1 MQRTVR
7 ILRVALPILF
17 VGFVLL
23 IVFSWTRR
31 RAPLD
36 SNAAGEAVPITRK
49 GEKPQVYSKQF
60 EDTQTIAGRVVS
72 RIRATRVV
80 AYTSN
85 WNTLENVALT
95 IYRPNGLTYELVCP
109 QAQFNSQTKEADVKG
124 GVRVTSSDGV
134 VIQTAALHFDG
145 NRLTNHIPVVFAV
158 DRWTGNAGALDL
170 DVEAETLHLF
180 DNVDA
185 KTSPAPNDPP
195 MAIKA
200 NDGVFRRKEND
211 VNFTKD
217 VKLTRL
223 ADRLDADHVMGLF
236 AQNRKTLVNLHG
248 EGHVFMSLGAAAAPG
263 ENLGGRKDI
272 TCDRFWSDVDPAG
285 VINGMNAISDT
296 GVVHAVLE
304 GPPKRD
310 IVAKSVHIALANK
323 AVTEMKAEWQVV
335 MKEFGPINRQIV
347 SDHVTVSFDPAIH
360 KATTAFLEGNV
371 RYNDPKNSAVAVRA
385 TYDITN
391 DRVIMT
397 AEPGFDPTVT
407 SEGNVVKA
415 KQIEFSPRAG
425 TARAT
430 GTVIAQLITKSGPA
444 ADGTNIFPANK
455 PVFVNADLLN
465 IRNVNKLAVFSG
477 NVRAWQETN
486 TMFAQELQVQGN
498 GDSITARGNVRTVLY
513 NTDQGGKVQRQTPVT
528 SHSDQLSGRKN
539 DRKLDL
545 IGNVKIDDETRDVT
559 ADHATFFFD
568 ANKKLD
574 HVEADGKIVVTES
587 STGRKGTG
595 DHAIY
600 RMASRTAEL
609 TGKPATSTAPNGS
622 VSGDRIAIDL
632 AHNKVEVLSPHGE
645 QTGTYKPDSH

>member
-7 ILRVALPILF
+7 ILRIALPILF

-23 IVFSWTRR
+23 IVFSWSRR
-31 RAPLD
+31 RTPLD
-36 SNAAGEAVPITRK
+36 NNSGGEPVAITRT
-49 GEKPQVYSKQF
+49 GEKPQAESKLF

-72 RIRATRVV
+72 RIRAKRVV

-85 WNTLENVALT
+85 WNTLEDVALT

-145 NRLTNHIPVVFAV
+145 NRLTNHIPVVFTV
-158 DRWTGNAGALDL
+158 DRWHGNAGALDL
-170 DVEAETLHLF
+170 DVESETLHLF
-180 DNVDA
+180 DNLDA
-185 KTSPAPNDPP
+185 ATSPAPNDPP
-195 MAIKA
+195 MSIKA

-217 VKLTRL
+217 VHLTRL
-223 ADRLDADHVMGLF
+223 ADKVDADHVAGLF

-272 TCDRFWSDVDPAG
+272 TCDRFYSDVDPAG
-285 VINGMNAISDT
+285 VINGMHAVSDT
-296 GVVHAVLE
+296 GLVHAVMD

-310 IVAKSVHIALANK
+310 IVAKSVFIALANR
-323 AVTEMKAEWQVV
+323 AVTQMKAEWQVV
-335 MKEFGPINRQIV
+335 MKELGPSPRRID
-347 SDHVTVSFDPAIH
+347 SDHVTVSFDPAMH
-360 KATTAFLEGNV
+360 KATNAFLEGNV
-371 RYNDPKNSAVAVRA
+371 RYNDPKNSAVAIRA
-385 TYDITN
+385 TYDILN
-391 DRVIMT
+391 DRVVMS

-430 GTVIAQLITKSGPA
+430 GSVIAQLVTRSGPA

-465 IRNVNKLAVFSG
+465 IRNANKLAIFTG

-486 TMFAQELQVQGN
+486 TIFAQELQVQGN
-498 GDSITARGNVRTVLY
+498 GDVINARGNVRTVLY
-513 NTDQGGKVQRQTPVT
+513 NTDTAGKVQRQTPVT

-545 IGNVKIDDETRDVT
+545 IGSVKMDDETREMT

-574 HVEADGKIVVTES
+574 HVEADGKVVVTES
-587 STGRKGTG
+587 ATGRKGTG
-595 DHAIY
+595 DHATY
-600 RMASRTAEL
+600 RMATKIAEL
-609 TGKPATSTAPNGS
+609 TGKPATTTAPSGT
-622 VSGDRIAIDL
+622 VSGDRISIDL
-632 AHNKVEVLSPHGE
+632 VHNEYKVLSPHGE
-645 QTGTYKPDSH
+645 QTGTYKP

>member
-7 ILRVALPILF
+7 ILRIALPILF
-17 VGFVLL
+17 VGFVVL
-23 IVFSWTRR
+23 IVLSWNHRH
-31 RAPLD
+31 APLD
-36 SNAAGEAVPITRK
+36 ANTPGEQVPITRK

-109 QAQFNSQTKEADVKG
+109 KAQFNSQTKEADVGG

-145 NRLTNHIPVVFAV
+145 NRLTNHIPVVFSV

-170 DVEAETLHLF
+170 DVESETLHLF
-180 DNVDA
+180 DNLDA
-185 KTSPAPNDPP
+185 ATSPAPNDPP
-195 MAIKA
+195 MSVKA

-223 ADRLDADHVMGLF
+223 ADKVDADHVYGLF

-272 TCDRFWSDVDPAG
+272 TCDRFYSDVDPSG
-285 VINGMNAISDT
+285 LINGMHAVSDA
-296 GVVHAVLE
+296 GLVHAVLD

-310 IVAKSVHIALANK
+310 IVAKSVYVALANK

-335 MKEFGPINRQIV
+335 MKEFGPTSRQII
-347 SDHVTVSFDPAIH
+347 SDHVTVNFDPAQH
-360 KATTAFLEGNV
+360 KATNAFLEGNV
-371 RYNDPKNSAVAVRA
+371 RYNDPRNSAVAIRA

-391 DRVIMT
+391 DRVVMT
-397 AEPGFDPTVT
+397 AAPGFDPTVT
-407 SEGNVVKA
+407 TDGNVVKA
-415 KQIEFSPRAG
+415 KEIEFSPRAG

-430 GTVIAQLITKSGPA
+430 GSVIAQLVTKSGPA
-444 ADGTNIFPANK
+444 ADGTNMFPANK

-465 IRNVNKLAVFSG
+465 IRNANKLAIFTG

-486 TMFAQELQVQGN
+486 TIFAQELQVQGN
-498 GDSITARGNVRTVLY
+498 GDSINARGNVRTVLY
-513 NTDQGGKVQRQTPVT
+513 NTDTTGKVQRQTPVT
-528 SHSDQLSGRKN
+528 THSDQLSGRKN
-539 DRKLDL
+539 DRRLDL
-545 IGNVKIDDETRDVT
+545 IGNVKMDDETRDMT

-574 HVEADGKIVVTES
+574 HVEADGKVVVTES
-587 STGRKGTG
+587 ATGRKGTG
-595 DHAIY
+595 DHATY
-600 RMASRTAEL
+600 RMATKIAEL
-609 TGKPATSTAPNGS
+609 TGKPATTTAPNGT
-622 VSGDRIAIDL
+622 VSGDRISIDL
-632 AHNKVEVLSPHGE
+632 VHNDYKVLSPHGE
-645 QTGTYKPDSH
+645 QTGTYKP

>member
-7 ILRVALPILF
+7 FLRIALPILF

-31 RAPLD
+31 HTPLD
-36 SNAAGEAVPITRK
+36 NNSGGEPVAITRT
-49 GEKPQVYSKQF
+49 GEKPQAESKGF

-72 RIRATRVV
+72 RIRARRVV
-80 AYTSN
+80 AYTSS
-85 WNTLENVALT
+85 WNTLEDVALT
-95 IYRPNGLTYELVCP
+95 IYRPNGLTYELASP
-109 QAQFNSQTKEADVKG
+109 QAEFNSQTKEANAKG

-145 NRLTNHIPVVFAV
+145 NRLTNHIPVVFSV
-158 DRWTGNAGALDL
+158 DRWHGNAGALDL

-180 DNVDA
+180 DNLDA
-185 KTSPAPNDPP
+185 ATSPAPNDPP
-195 MAIKA
+195 MSIKA

-223 ADRLDADHVMGLF
+223 ADKIDADHVFGLF

-248 EGHVFMSLGAAAAPG
+248 EGHVFISLGAAAAPG

-272 TCDRFWSDVDPAG
+272 TCDRFFSDVDAAG
-285 VINGMNAISDT
+285 AINGMNAVSDT
-296 GVVHAVLE
+296 GLVHAVID

-310 IVAKSVHIALANK
+310 IVSKSVHVALANK

-335 MKEFGPINRQIV
+335 MKEFGPTMRQIV
-347 SDHVTVSFDPAIH
+347 SDHITVNFDPAVH
-360 KATTAFLEGNV
+360 KATNAYLEGNV
-371 RYNDPKNSAVAVRA
+371 RYNDPKNSAVAIRA
-385 TYDITN
+385 TYDIAN

-407 SEGNVVKA
+407 SEGNVIKA

-430 GTVIAQLITKSGPA
+430 GTVIAQLVTRSGPA
-444 ADGTNIFPANK
+444 ADGTNVFPANK
-455 PVFVNADLLN
+455 PVFVNSDLLN
-465 IRNVNKLAVFSG
+465 IRNTNKLAIFSG

-486 TMFAQELQVQGN
+486 TLFAQELQVQGN
-498 GDSITARGNVRTVLY
+498 GDSINARGNVRTVLY
-513 NTDQGGKVQRQTPVT
+513 NTDTTGKQPRQVPVL
-528 SHSDQLSGRKN
+528 SHSDQLAARKN
-539 DRKLDL
+539 DRRIDL
-545 IGNVKIDDETRDVT
+545 LGNVRIEDETRT
-559 ADHATFFFD
+559 LTSDHATFFFD

-574 HVEADGKIVVTES
+574 HVEADGKVVVTES
-587 STGRKGTG
+587 NTGRKGTG

-600 RMASRTAEL
+600 RMATKTAEL
-609 TGKPATSTAPNGS
+609 TGKPATTTAPNGS
-622 VSGDRIAIDL
+622 ASGEKIAIDL
-632 AHNKVEVLSPHGE
+632 VRNKVEVLSPTGPA
-645 QTGTYKPDSH
+645 TGTYKP

>member
-7 ILRVALPILF
+7 TLRIALPILF

-31 RAPLD
+31 RTPLD
-36 SNAAGEAVPITRK
+36 SNAGGEPVAITRT
-49 GEKPQVYSKQF
+49 GEKPQAESKLF

-72 RIRATRVV
+72 RIRAKRVV

-85 WNTLENVALT
+85 WNTLEDVAMT

-109 QAQFNSQTKEADVKG
+109 QAQFNGQTKEADVKG

-158 DRWTGNAGALDL
+158 DRWSGNAGALDL
-170 DVEAETLHLF
+170 DVESETLHLF

-185 KTSPAPNDPP
+185 KTSAAPNDPP
-195 MAIKA
+195 MSIKA

-223 ADRLDADHVMGLF
+223 ADRLDADHVVGLF

-272 TCDRFWSDVDPAG
+272 TCERFWSDVDGQG
-285 VINGMNAISDT
+285 VINGMNAVSDT
-296 GVVHAVLE
+296 GLVHAVLE

-310 IVAKSVHIALANK
+310 IVSKSVHIALANK

-335 MKEFGPINRQIV
+335 MKELGPTARQIV
-347 SDHVTVSFDPAIH
+347 SDHVRVAFDPAVH

-407 SEGNVVKA
+407 TEGNVVKA

-430 GTVIAQLITKSGPA
+430 GSVIAQLVTRSGPA
-444 ADGTNIFPANK
+444 ADGTNVFPANK

-465 IRNVNKLAVFSG
+465 IRNASKLAIFSG

-486 TMFAQELQVQGN
+486 TIFSQELQVQGN
-498 GDSITARGNVRTVLY
+498 GDSINARGNVRTVLY
-513 NTDQGGKVQRQTPVT
+513 NTDATGKVQRQTPVT
-528 SHSDQLSGRKN
+528 SQSDQLAGRKN

-545 IGNVKIDDETRDVT
+545 LGNVKIDDETRDLT

-568 ANKKLD
+568 GNKKLD
-574 HVEADGKIVVTES
+574 HVEADGKVVVTES

-600 RMASRTAEL
+600 RMSNKTAEL
-609 TGKPATSTAPNGS
+609 TGKPATTTAPNGT
-622 VSGDRIAIDL
+622 VSGERIAMDL
-632 AHNKVEVLSPHGE
+632 AHNKVQVLSPHGE
-645 QTGTYKPDSH
+645 QTGTYKP

>member
-7 ILRVALPILF
+7 ILRIALPILF

-23 IVFSWTRR
+23 IVFSWSRR
-31 RAPLD
+31 RLPLD
-36 SNAAGEAVPITRK
+36 SNTAGEQVPITRT

-85 WNTLENVALT
+85 WNTLENVNLT

-134 VIQTAALHFDG
+134 IIQTAALHFDG
-145 NRLTNHIPVVFAV
+145 NRLTNHIPVVFTV
-158 DRWTGNAGALDL
+158 DRWHGNAGALDL
-170 DVEAETLHLF
+170 DVESETLHLF
-180 DNVDA
+180 DNLDA
-185 KTSPAPNDPP
+185 ATSPAPNDPP
-195 MAIKA
+195 MSVKA

-223 ADRLDADHVMGLF
+223 ADKLDADHVVGLF

-248 EGHVFMSLGAAAAPG
+248 EGHVFMSLGGAAAPG

-272 TCDRFWSDVDPAG
+272 TCDRFYSDVDPSG
-285 VINGMNAISDT
+285 VINGMHAVTDT
-296 GVVHAVLE
+296 GLVHAVMD

-310 IVAKSVHIALANK
+310 IVAKSIYVALANK

-335 MKEFGPINRQIV
+335 MKEFGPAPRQII
-347 SDHVTVSFDPAIH
+347 SDHVTVSFDPAQH
-360 KATTAFLEGNV
+360 KATNAFLEGNV
-371 RYNDPKNSAVAVRA
+371 RYNDPKNSAVAIRA
-385 TYDITN
+385 TYDIAN
-391 DRVIMT
+391 DRVVLT

-430 GTVIAQLITKSGPA
+430 GNVIAQLVTRSGPA

-455 PVFVNADLLN
+455 PVFVNSDQLN
-465 IRNVNKLAVFSG
+465 IRNTNKLAIFTG

-486 TMFAQELQVQGN
+486 TIFAQELQVQGN
-498 GDSITARGNVRTVLY
+498 GDSINARGNVRTVLY
-513 NTDQGGKVQRQTPVT
+513 NTDATGKVQRQTPVT
-528 SHSDQLSGRKN
+528 SHSEQLSGRKN

-545 IGNVKIDDETRDVT
+545 SGNVKMDDETRDLT
-559 ADHATFFFD
+559 ADRATFFFD

-574 HVEADGKIVVTES
+574 HVEADGKVVVTES
-587 STGRKGTG
+587 ATGRKGTG
-595 DHAIY
+595 DHATY
-600 RMASRTAEL
+600 RMATKIAEL
-609 TGKPATSTAPNGS
+609 TGKPATTTAPSGT
-622 VSGDRIAIDL
+622 VSGDRISIDL
-632 AHNKVEVLSPHGE
+632 VHNEYKVLSPHGE
-645 QTGTYKPDSH
+645 QTGTYKP